1 MNKEIITYGDIEIEN
16 WKFHNSKNAIL
27 MNNVDIDKI
36 IVYNKVS
43 CKKGLKKWSIS
54 YTIMYYAY
62 TYESTCKKFWWN

>member
-16 WKFHNSKNAIL
+16 WKFHNSNAIL

-36 IVYNKVS
+36 IVSNKVS
-43 CKKGLKKWSIS
+43 CIKGLKKWSIS
-54 YTIMYYAY
+54 YTIMYYAS

>member
-16 WKFHNSKNAIL
+16 WKFHNSNAIL

-36 IVYNKVS
+36 IVSNKVS
-43 CKKGLKKWSIS
+43 CIKGLKKWSIS
-54 YTIMYYAY
+54 YTIMHYAY